1 MSTVTIPGL
10 FKRKGIWTYRR
21 VIMPRHPA
29 PIIGR
34 TEIVVSL
41 RTRDLG
47 EAIARAEVERKKAD
61 AVIAEAKKIAHGE
74 RVAQPPSWGRGV
86 AAASRGLEAVVN
98 EAATITVLGVFISVA
113 ADPAS

>member
-21 VIMPRHPA
+21 VIMPRHLG

-61 AVIAEAKKIAHGE
+61 AVIAEAKKVAVGPDGQPSPEATAEAWKRKALADDMRE
-74 RVAQPPSWGRGV
+74 RLQGRPVVPG
-86 AAASRGLEAVVN
+86 GLRDR
-98 EAATITVLGVFISVA
+98 VL
-113 ADPAS
+113 